1 MRPTRAS
8 LVNLLWL
15 VSMLLLTACGGV
27 DRDTPEAAIASARK
41 VVQEGRADKLGQFIY
56 ADSKDMRKLMN
67 RFGVFLGN
75 IQKLGDAVQEKFPKE
90 VGELKAKA
98 AETAKNG
105 KAASL
110 LTQMTSQM
118 GRQRG
123 KGKAPTAAQQQ
134 ATRDAFND
142 AIKDLFADPYA
153 WIRQS
158 ETRLTTTFLT
168 DDSVALLWDGEPVMP
183 PLGMIMK
190 KDTDGLWYF
199 VLPTNMPGVSSI
211 LPKTDKEFQIWGS
224 LITVF
229 DKAVIDLTKEV
240 KAGHIH
246 SLEDLSHKAGEMALP
261 PAMIVMLALGEL
273 EQSKKKEAAAA
284 KAVQSTGTSANGGK
298 TTSPEPPKDPSKAPE
313 ASPEDAQKAKQ
324 GEKPPPK

>member
-8 LVNLLWL
+8 LANLLWL
-15 VSMLLLTACGGV
+15 LSMLLLTACGGV

-118 GRQRG
+118 SRQRG
-123 KGKAPTAAQQQ
+123 K
-134 ATRDAFND
+134 
-142 AIKDLFADPYA
+142 I
-153 WIRQS
+153 
-158 ETRLTTTFLT
+158 
-168 DDSVALLWDGEPVMP
+168 
-183 PLGMIMK
+183 
-190 KDTDGLWYF
+190 
-199 VLPTNMPGVSSI
+199 
-211 LPKTDKEFQIWGS
+211 
-224 LITVF
+224 
-229 DKAVIDLTKEV
+229 
-240 KAGHIH
+240 
-246 SLEDLSHKAGEMALP
+246 
-261 PAMIVMLALGEL
+261 
-273 EQSKKKEAAAA
+273 
-284 KAVQSTGTSANGGK
+284 
-298 TTSPEPPKDPSKAPE
+298 
-313 ASPEDAQKAKQ
+313 
-324 GEKPPPK
+324 KPPDPAQGSASHA